1 MFRYSNEIWNLDKK
15 VLILKGKQVWKKILL
30 WKTTVKNSGGW
41 GEGAGVWCQMTLS
54 CQTAYVGID
63 RVRLKHLLKT
73 SDKLPYVFT
82 KVPDNKVSNYCR
94 AKGLSFL
101 KGKIRQNQEYFRGVV
116 NSAKGTVKNRP
127 TLQDYIFYKDWYC
140 HFTLDYLFGITRLP

>member
-1 MFRYSNEIWNLDKK
+1 M
-15 VLILKGKQVWKKILL
+15 
-30 WKTTVKNSGGW
+30 KNSGGW

-127 TLQDYIFYKDWYC
+127 TLQDYIFYKD
-140 HFTLDYLFGITRLP
+140 